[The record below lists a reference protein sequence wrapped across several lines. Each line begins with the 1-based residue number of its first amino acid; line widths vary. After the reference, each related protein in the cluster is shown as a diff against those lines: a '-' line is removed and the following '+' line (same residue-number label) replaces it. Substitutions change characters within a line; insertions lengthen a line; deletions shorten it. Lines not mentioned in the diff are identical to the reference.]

1 MKHSVLI
8 FTTTYF
14 PLVGGAEVAVKEITD
29 RLPEQEF
36 DLVCAKI
43 KKDLPRL
50 ENIGH
55 VRVHRFGFGYAFDKY
70 LFAAFGGCYG
80 LWLTRRLKQPV
91 IWAVMASYGGFAALV
106 SRLFRR
112 DARFLLTLQEGDPLE
127 HYTKRAGMFSSLHKL
142 IFKHAD
148 AVQAISRFLADW
160 AKQMGFCGT
169 PSVIPNGVDLEV
181 FDVPQTAEERK
192 RIRTEH
198 GFAENDIVLVTASR
212 LVTKNGV
219 DLLIRSLVHLPIS
232 YKALILGVGEDADA
246 LHAIVTELG
255 LETRVVFAGSRP
267 HRELV
272 SFYQAS
278 DIFVRASRSEGLGNA
293 FLEAMATGLPIIGTR
308 VGGIPDFLLD
318 GETGVFCET
327 ENPVSLAQAVQHI
340 WDDAALRAK
349 LIEQGRALVRQKYN
363 WNTIAGLFHD
373 VLKQLVS
380 NT

>member
-29 RLPEQEF
+29 RLPEQAF

-278 DIFVRASRSEGLGNA
+278 DIFVRASRSEGLEML
-293 FLEAMATGLPIIGTR
+293 FLKR
-308 VGGIPDFLLD
+308 WQQVSQLL
-318 GETGVFCET
+318 V
-327 ENPVSLAQAVQHI
+327 
-340 WDDAALRAK
+340 
-349 LIEQGRALVRQKYN
+349 RALVAFRIFFLMERRACFAKRRILYRSRKLSSISGMMPHYVQSLLSKGERLCVR
-363 WNTIAGLFHD
+363 NTIGILLLAFFMMC
-373 VLKQLVS
+373 
-380 NT
+380 